1 MDSALETYLTSKS
14 DVSGFLCI
22 DANGLVIS
30 GKGDLEKKVAGRFT
44 SISREAAKMHPNVQ
58 PPKIIIET
66 SRSNILIK
74 SYEAVTVVV
83 KSKNT

>member
-30 GKGDLEKKVAGRFT
+30 GQLHDVSFNFVKLAFF
-44 SISREAAKMHPNVQ
+44 
-58 PPKIIIET
+58 
-66 SRSNILIK
+66 LC
-74 SYEAVTVVV
+74 VVV
-83 KSKNT
+83 THFIKANLHQCII